1 MAISIQNRQKK
12 PNVQTKT
19 VRRIARTICDALDS
33 TGADLSVV
41 LTSDDQIRELNRE
54 WRGKDRATDV
64 LSFSQIEG
72 EGPAARRVLGDV
84 VISLDTAAR
93 QAAELGHDL
102 EHEVSRLLVHGVLHL
117 LGYDHERGGAAAR
130 RMEAEEKRLWELL
143 GIGE

>member
-1 MAISIQNRQKK
+1 
-12 PNVQTKT
+12 
-19 VRRIARTICDALDS
+19 LDS